1 MDSFQEYKRK
11 SNTIAKIITD
21 CFDERDLIDTINKSK
36 IIDME
41 TDIGIILSNL
51 KILDPY
57 LLPYFEEEIIN
68 RYGTGIIT
76 RNIQEIGIKEL
87 FLLSSRTKN
96 EELDEYINKNL
107 KWTLDKIEGID
118 LKCLT
123 KWILGKKVR
132 TNPKLFMPKII
143 KMINCKDRKKLL
155 EMILQN
161 PDLGDIND
169 YLSDFLNTKIRPS
182 EMEKLLVEMERKQEI
197 DDLLLLQA
205 VDKNMKGI
213 VENYHSFE
221 RIGFEK
227 FIDELIKIENKIPEE
242 NPELAKTKQRIK
254 ETIENN
260 LHQIL
265 EKHNYNV
272 NLIERFRK
280 LNIDNSILKQL
291 QENIAE
297 AQHGIDLIKYIQSCK
312 NAEGFDLNWDFDDI
326 TNHLFK
332 EEEGALSID
341 AVDKKMIS
349 KIIEELCESQDI
361 GIKDLEFAGGGFYS
375 QNIKIGDYVLKLGR
389 ERITNEIRNHRRII
403 KPIIRQQTNRAGKAK
418 VPNLFI
424 EVQNAVDTKWYE
436 GMSEKEVDECLYQIY
451 KELMDENVVWT
462 DIKPENV
469 GRLLKPNKEN
479 LKVYGEEIQSSDY
492 SVGFIGERKGET
504 LRPGELV
511 VIDTDYIYTK
521 GENVDVP
528 IVSKFGK
535 FRERYKKERKRDNK
549 LKIKKLIEDGRY
561 DPVGVKNIKEM
572 FDKEKLKNRGK
583 EKEK

>member
-1 MDSFQEYKRK
+1 MDSFQKYEEK
-11 SNTIAKIITD
+11 SDTIAKIITD
-21 CFDERDLIDTINKSK
+21 CFDERDLIAKIRKSK
-36 IIDME
+36 IIDLE
-41 TDIGIILSNL
+41 SNIVDILSNL
-51 KILDPY
+51 KKLDP
-57 LLPYFEEEIIN
+57 LLVPFFEEEVIN
-68 RYGTGIIT
+68 IYGIEIIT
-76 RNIQEIGIKEL
+76 KNIQEIGVND
-87 FLLSSRTKN
+87 LLLLASISKN
-96 EELDEYINKNL
+96 QEIERYINKNL
-107 KWTLDKIEGID
+107 EWILDKIEIID
-118 LKCLT
+118 LKSLT
-123 KWILGKKVR
+123 KLISGEKVKD
-132 TNPKLFMPKII
+132 NPELFIPKII
-143 KMINCKDRKKLL
+143 KRINCEDRKFLL
-155 EMILQN
+155 ELILQN
-161 PDLGDIND
+161 SDLGDINS
-169 YLSDFLNTKIRPS
+169 YLSDFLNTEKGFPN
-182 EMEKLLVEMERKQEI
+182 MENLLVEMERKQEI

-205 VDKNMKGI
+205 IAKNIKSI
-213 VENYHSFE
+213 IDNYHCFE
-221 RIGFEK
+221 RIEFKK
-227 FIDELIKIENKIPEE
+227 FIDELIKIEDKIPEE
-242 NPELAKTKQRIK
+242 NPGFAKAKQRIK

-280 LNIDNSILKQL
+280 LNIDNSILKQF
-291 QENIAE
+291 QKNIAE

-312 NAEGFDLNWDFDDI
+312 NAEEFDLNWDYDDI

-332 EEEGALSID
+332 EKEGTLTID

-349 KIIEELCESQDI
+349 KIIEELCESQDV
-361 GIKDLEFAGGGFYS
+361 GIKDLEFAGGGCYS

-403 KPIIRQQTNRAGKAK
+403 KPIIRQQTNRTGKEN
-418 VPNLFI
+418 VPNLFV

-479 LKVYGEEIQSSDY
+479 LTIYGEEIQSSDY
-492 SVGFIGERKGET
+492 SVGFIGERKGEI
-504 LRPGELV
+504 LKPGELV

-521 GENVDVP
+521 GKNVDVP
-528 IVSKFGK
+528 IVSKFGE
-535 FRERYKKERKRDNK
+535 FMERYKKERKRDNR
-549 LKIKKLIEDGRY
+549 LKIKKLIKNGKY